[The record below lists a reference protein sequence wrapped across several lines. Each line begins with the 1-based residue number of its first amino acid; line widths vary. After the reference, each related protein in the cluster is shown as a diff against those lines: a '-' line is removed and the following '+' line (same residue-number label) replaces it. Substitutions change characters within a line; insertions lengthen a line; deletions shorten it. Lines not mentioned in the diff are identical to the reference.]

1 MLVRAQ
7 LARFGHDPANHV
19 PADLNRGAAEVTN
32 LSTAQ
37 QLAGHAAPQTTAG
50 YDRGPEAP
58 AAGGGHAP
66 RALCA
71 APARLSSAKAVAQL
85 LGNSAESVQL
95 DFRTFD
101 ARAPDVGPDRE
112 KTSGCSESASSCAIL
127 GLSHAGIRYR
137 RGTFYMHPSTRP
149 SRVSSRISSPPGWSI
164 TSWTSLLSCFADCF
178 TRPSFAIFWK
188 LIIAWVICPGRH
200 TITRLYLLAEP
211 DGSRA
216 HDAYHRFFRVGAW
229 SLEQL
234 WRRLAIVLVEGL
246 CPGGRL
252 QLAVDDT
259 IFRKW
264 GSKVEGAGR
273 YKDPVRSTGRDVVF
287 VTGLNFVS
295 LGLLVRPPWAG
306 MPLSL
311 PVCVRL
317 YRKPGPNHIELAVAM
332 IVEVTTWF
340 PGRRFVV
347 VADGAYS
354 ALARAKLPRTVIVS
368 RTRKNAELYDPQ
380 LAQRPP
386 GTRGRPRLRGD
397 RLASPCQMAQNPDL
411 PWRVFQVEVRGRQIE
426 RLIYAR
432 VVLWWFTCRGG
443 AETAR
448 DRPRSLWSQRRRIL
462 VHDGFRCHAG
472 GGVERLR

>member
-1 MLVRAQ
+1 
-7 LARFGHDPANHV
+7 
-19 PADLNRGAAEVTN
+19 
-32 LSTAQ
+32 
-37 QLAGHAAPQTTAG
+37 
-50 YDRGPEAP
+50 
-58 AAGGGHAP
+58 
-66 RALCA
+66 
-71 APARLSSAKAVAQL
+71 
-85 LGNSAESVQL
+85 
-95 DFRTFD
+95 
-101 ARAPDVGPDRE
+101 
-112 KTSGCSESASSCAIL
+112 
-127 GLSHAGIRYR
+127 
-137 RGTFYMHPSTRP
+137 MHPSTRP
-149 SRVSSRISSPPGWSI
+149 SQVSSQIFSPPGLSI
-164 TSWTSLLSCFADCF
+164 RSWTSLLSCFAGCF

-246 CPGGRL
+246 CPDEWL

-259 IFRKW
+259 IFQKW

-287 VTGLNFVS
+287 VTGLNLVN
-295 LGLLVRPPWAG
+295 LGLLVRPSWGG

-317 YRKPGPNHIELAVAM
+317 YRKAGPNHVELALAM
-332 IVEVTTWF
+332 ITEVTAWF
-340 PGRRFVV
+340 PGRKFLV

-380 LAQRPP
+380 PIPRPP

-397 RLASPCQMAQNPDL
+397 RLASPCQMAQNPGL
-411 PWRVFQVEVRGRQIE
+411 PWRVCQVEVRGRQIE
-426 RLIYAR
+426 RLIYTR
-432 VVLWWFTCRGG
+432 VVLWWFTCREAPVLLVIVRDPSGRNQDEYLFTTDSHATPVAVVSAYADRWAIEETHRNCKQFLG
-443 AETAR
+443 AEDPQCWRSNGPARAGAMSLFSYSLVWYWYVIVHGDCPAWQQQAWYGSKATPSFVDALATAR
-448 DRPRSLWSQRRRIL
+448 RELWRDRVFGESDRAPLSTKFQTALIETL
-462 VHDGFRCHAG
+462 AYAA
-472 GGVERLR
+472 